1 MKWWLVEEHPE
12 RINFLKNVLYERI
25 KDDSEDEQGNKVYI
39 KERCERY
46 AELMREKQREKATVD
61 KRIERIVQENKRL
74 KELGRPPIQVPPPFK
89 IDKRE
94 I

>member
-1 MKWWLVEEHPE
+1 MHL
-12 RINFLKNVLYERI
+12 LKDVLYERI

-46 AELMREKQREKATVD
+46 AELMRDKEREKAVVE
-61 KRIERIVQENKRL
+61 KRIERIVNENKRL
-74 KELGRPPIQVPPPFK
+74 KELGRPPIQLPAPFK